1 MTKPLATGCIKQDND
16 ITWRT
21 FNLLLERDIL
31 EDSIGHLFAVDIKFD
46 YNNASAKQRVYNEI
60 CPSIKEKQ
68 TVVDPRER
76 SVYQLLEQYS
86 ETKKVIQEHMG
97 RPRKRTQHDLK
108 TAFPIVF
115 RTFSICY

>member
-31 EDSIGHLFAVDIKFD
+31 EDSIGHLFAVDIEFD
-46 YNNASAKQRVYNEI
+46 HNNANAKQRVYNEI

-68 TVVDPRER
+68 TVIDPRER

-97 RPRKRTQHDLK
+97 RPIKRTQHD
-108 TAFPIVF
+108 
-115 RTFSICY
+115 